1 MIFAWV
7 LACSGADLSSLTVAG
22 KPLSVEIADN
32 GEERAMGLMYR
43 ESMPESQGML
53 FVYDSAEPRSFWM
66 KNTRIPLSIAF
77 IDSNGV
83 IISISDMKPMDTH
96 GTASAGPAQYALE
109 VNQGWYTRNGIKVG
123 DKVEGIPAGSD

>member
-7 LACSGADLSSLTVAG
+7 LACNGADLSALTVAG
-22 KPLSVEIADN
+22 KPIAVEIADD

-43 ESMPESQGML
+43 EKLPEDQGML
-53 FVYDSAEPRSFWM
+53 FVYDRAEPRSFWM

-96 GTASAGPAQYALE
+96 GTASSGPAQYALE
-109 VNQGWYTRNGIKVG
+109 VNQGWYTRNGVKVG
-123 DKVEGIPAGSD
+123 DKVEGIPAAGK